1 MASLSSSLMSEKMMS
16 DFGDGAAGEA
26 LKPRT
31 SNERRAMNFMIEQN
45 CLLLSGRLGDSARR
59 RSATSRGRLN

>member
-26 LKPRT
+26 LKPRM
-31 SNERRAMNFMIEQN
+31 SNERRAMNFMTV
-45 CLLLSGRLGDSARR
+45 SFFPGDSATRR
-59 RSATSRGRLN
+59 DGA